1 MKSLGKLIHK
11 SYITFLPTHYPVH
24 FYGLPDG
31 KVYLFFA
38 RFYELGFNKTDM
50 EFVFARH
57 NDFSYD
63 YDNGILVP
71 KTEFR
76 APVYNE
82 MVDNPDPDITIL
94 EVRRDI
100 QSYANAVDYISV
112 LYKSQV
118 LMAATLHRLSK
129 EHEDLRLGVN

>member
-1 MKSLGKLIHK
+1 M
-11 SYITFLPTHYPVH
+11 TFLPTHYPVH

-38 RFYELGFNKTDM
+38 RFYEMGYNKTDM
-50 EFVFARH
+50 EYVFAQH
-57 NDFSYD
+57 NDFCYD
-63 YDNGILVP
+63 YDNEVLIP

-82 MVDNPDPDITIL
+82 MVDNPDPDITVL

-100 QSYANAVDYISV
+100 QSYAKAVEYISAF
-112 LYKSQV
+112 YQSQ
-118 LMAATLHRLSK
+118 LLITSRLHVVGK
-129 EHEDLRLGVN
+129 EHEDVQLGV

>member
-1 MKSLGKLIHK
+1 MKSLSKLIHK
-11 SYITFLPTHYPVH
+11 SYMTFLPTHYPVH

-38 RFYELGFNKTDM
+38 RFYEMGFCKTNL
-50 EFVFARH
+50 EYVFAKH

-63 YDNGILVP
+63 YDNGVLIP

-100 QSYANAVDYISV
+100 QSYANATEYISD
-112 LYKSQV
+112 LYKSQLLISSTIRRV
-118 LMAATLHRLSK
+118 VKKHEEVRL
-129 EHEDLRLGVN
+129 DA

>member
-1 MKSLGKLIHK
+1 MKSLSKLIHK
-11 SYITFLPTHYPVH
+11 SSITFLPTHYPVH

-31 KVYLFFA
+31 KIYLCFA
-38 RFYELGFNKTDM
+38 RFYKEGFNNTDL

-57 NDFSYD
+57 NDFEYNYSRE
-63 YDNGILVP
+63 ILIP
-71 KTEFR
+71 RAEFR

-100 QSYANAVDYISV
+100 QSYTEAISYIN
-112 LYKSQV
+112 
-118 LMAATLHRLSK
+118 TLHLNQLIIKTGVKSSDRLS
-129 EHEDLRLGVN
+129 EELQMGV

>member
-1 MKSLGKLIHK
+1 MKSLSRLIHK
-11 SYITFLPTHYPVH
+11 SSMTFLPTHYPVH

-31 KVYLFFA
+31 KVYLCFA
-38 RFYELGFNKTDM
+38 RFYKAAFNNTDL

-57 NDFSYD
+57 NDFVYN
-63 YDNGILVP
+63 YNEEVIIP
-71 KTEFR
+71 MAEFR

-100 QSYANAVDYISV
+100 RSYTEAVQYIDTLNLTDIV
-112 LYKSQV
+112 LNSGIEN
-118 LMAATLHRLSK
+118 TERLA
-129 EHEDLRLGVN
+129 EEIHIGA

>member
-1 MKSLGKLIHK
+1 MKLLSKLIHK
-11 SYITFLPTHYPVH
+11 SSMTFLPTDYPVH

-31 KVYLFFA
+31 KVYLCFA
-38 RFYELGFNKTDM
+38 RFYKAGYNNTDL

-57 NDFSYD
+57 NDFKYNYSEE
-63 YDNGILVP
+63 IIIP
-71 KTEFR
+71 RAEFR

-100 QSYANAVDYISV
+100 QSYTEAIKYINTLNLTDIILNSGI
-112 LYKSQV
+112 KS
-118 LMAATLHRLSK
+118 TDRLSK
-129 EHEDLRLGVN
+129 EMQLGA

>member
-1 MKSLGKLIHK
+1 MKLLSKLIHK
-11 SYITFLPTHYPVH
+11 SYMTFLPTHYPVH

-31 KVYLFFA
+31 KVYLCFA
-38 RFYELGFNKTDM
+38 RFYEMGFGKTDM

-57 NDFSYD
+57 NDFGYN
-63 YDNGILVP
+63 YENEVLVP
-71 KTEFR
+71 CTEFR

-100 QSYANAVDYISV
+100 ETYPKAVEYISD
-112 LYKSQV
+112 LYKSN
-118 LMAATLHRLSK
+118 LLATSTLHKVGR
-129 EHEDLRLGVN
+129 EREDVQLGV